1 MGENYDILR
10 NANSLKCVNDQTCG
24 IILVIHNT
32 MEYIYS
38 TYGVMKDVNPL
49 VKNSL
54 EKSEDIAFWI
64 RQKTNDVV
72 KATHLE
78 EPLKKL
84 DSAAANSVTKV
95 EQTSND
101 VRFLTNFL
109 AKTCQSQTKAS
120 IFTAKSSCNDCWLFG
135 SNQITYS
142 VSQNDS
148 CLVSFSM
155 NFDYRFRTEFGQG
168 FNSIWATAVA
178 NEAVI

>member
-10 NANSLKCVNDQTCG
+10 NTNNLKCVNDQTCG
-24 IILVIHNT
+24 IIPVIHNT

-101 VRFLTNFL
+101 VRLSTNFTPGL
-109 AKTCQSQTKAS
+109 TASAFGSLLWQTK
-120 IFTAKSSCNDCWLFG
+120 L
-135 SNQITYS
+135 
-142 VSQNDS
+142 
-148 CLVSFSM
+148 SFS
-155 NFDYRFRTEFGQG
+155 
-168 FNSIWATAVA
+168 
-178 NEAVI
+178 

>member
-10 NANSLKCVNDQTCG
+10 NANNLKCVNDQTCG

-84 DSAAANSVTKV
+84 DAAAANSVTKV

-101 VRFLTNFL
+101 VRLSTNFN
-109 AKTCQSQTKAS
+109 TR
-120 IFTAKSSCNDCWLFG
+120 
-135 SNQITYS
+135 
-142 VSQNDS
+142 V
-148 CLVSFSM
+148 
-155 NFDYRFRTEFGQG
+155 
-168 FNSIWATAVA
+168 NSIWATAVA
-178 NEAVI
+178 NEAVISLTRSASTCHIGWPKDLRNKTNST

>member
-10 NANSLKCVNDQTCG
+10 NANNLKCVNDQTCG

-101 VRFLTNFL
+101 VRFLTNIL

-120 IFTAKSSCNDCWLFG
+120 IFTAKSLCNDCWF
-135 SNQITYS
+135 
-142 VSQNDS
+142 
-148 CLVSFSM
+148 
-155 NFDYRFRTEFGQG
+155 
-168 FNSIWATAVA
+168 
-178 NEAVI
+178 

>member
-1 MGENYDILR
+1 MGETCDILR

-101 VRFLTNFL
+101 VRLFSSKDLP
-109 AKTCQSQTKAS
+109 
-120 IFTAKSSCNDCWLFG
+120 KSN
-135 SNQITYS
+135 
-142 VSQNDS
+142 
-148 CLVSFSM
+148 
-155 NFDYRFRTEFGQG
+155 
-168 FNSIWATAVA
+168 
-178 NEAVI
+178 

>member
-1 MGENYDILR
+1 
-10 NANSLKCVNDQTCG
+10 
-24 IILVIHNT
+24 

-101 VRFLTNFL
+101 VRFFTNFPAKFAKVKLRL
-109 AKTCQSQTKAS
+109 AFLPRSHHA
-120 IFTAKSSCNDCWLFG
+120 
-135 SNQITYS
+135 
-142 VSQNDS
+142 
-148 CLVSFSM
+148 
-155 NFDYRFRTEFGQG
+155 
-168 FNSIWATAVA
+168 
-178 NEAVI
+178 